1 MADGRQHAT
10 LPPMRCCRPTPLDR
24 LARAVLVLALVLLG
38 AAHAP
43 PHPASLAAYLAP
55 DGTAAELC
63 LSGEAAPHRGHGA
76 GDGCPVCTL
85 VAGAALPP
93 PGPAMPTPAAVS
105 LAAAP
110 ITGPAAR
117 LAAVWRP
124 DRARAPPSLAA

>member
-1 MADGRQHAT
+1 MADARQNAN
-10 LPPMRCCRPTPLDR
+10 LPPMRDRRPMPLDR

-43 PHPASLAAYLAP
+43 PHPASLAAYAAP
-55 DGTAAELC
+55 DGTPAELC
-63 LSGEAAPHRGHGA
+63 LSGEAAPNDGYGA

-93 PGPAMPTPAAVS
+93 PGPAMPLPAALS

-110 ITGPAAR
+110 ITGPMAR

>member
-1 MADGRQHAT
+1 MADARRNAN
-10 LPPMRCCRPTPLDR
+10 LPPMRHRRPTPLDR
-24 LARAVLVLALVLLG
+24 LACAVLVLALMLLG

-43 PHPASLAAYLAP
+43 PHPASLAAYAAP
-55 DGTAAELC
+55 DGTPAELC

-85 VAGAALPP
+85 VAGAVLPSPGPALPP
-93 PGPAMPTPAAVS
+93 PGAVS

-110 ITGPAAR
+110 TTAPAAR

-124 DRARAPPSLAA
+124 DRARAPPFLAA